1 MFSHLEIDGA
11 DEGAKAMAGVLRGW
25 QMVITPSEASSAA
38 GVIETYRK
46 ILKTAEFECRFQS
59 LERVTNHEK
68 AGKRIDLVCI
78 NLSM

>member
-11 DEGAKAMAGVLRGW
+11 DKGAKAMAGVLRGW

-38 GVIETYRK
+38 GLIETYRK
-46 ILKTAEFECRFQS
+46 ILKTAEFECQFQS

-68 AGKRIDLVCI
+68 AWKAD
-78 NLSM
+78 

>member
-1 MFSHLEIDGA
+1 ML
-11 DEGAKAMAGVLRGW
+11 
-25 QMVITPSEASSAA
+25 ITPSQASSAA